1 MPQVRSPWLAALLF
15 FTVAPVASAEDA
27 SSSSLLSRL
36 FHRDH
41 QTAAVHQ
48 HVPARQAVAPAYQYD
63 YTLAQVQ
70 PAAPTYEYAYAQPT
84 EAGRQAG
91 GDPYG
96 FARVLNRIR
105 AAAGLRPL
113 AYDPSLS
120 SWARRNNVM
129 QSIRGIGHYVNP
141 GAAQNSAYNYGD
153 AESVAA
159 GWMNSPG
166 HRENM
171 LSPTATS
178 FGVAFGPGP
187 YWTMNT
193 R

>member
-1 MPQVRSPWLAALLF
+1 MPQVRSPWFAALLF
-15 FTVAPVASAEDA
+15 FIVAPVASAEEA
-27 SSSSLLSRL
+27 SSHGLLSRL
-36 FHRDH
+36 LHRDH
-41 QTAAVHQ
+41 QTAAAHQ
-48 HVPARQAVAPAYQYD
+48 HVHSRPAVAPAYEYD
-63 YTLAQVQ
+63 YSYAQAE
-70 PAAPTYEYAYAQPT
+70 PAAPAYAYEYAQPA
-84 EAGRQAG
+84 EAGYQTS

-120 SWARRNNVM
+120 SWARRNNVL
-129 QSIRGIGHYVNP
+129 QSVRGIGHYINP

-153 AESVAA
+153 AEAVAA